1 VFNLIRRKNSKD
13 VIIYAL
19 FEMIKSNYSIKILK
33 LIFNKIVKQLHKNFY
48 NNKKLFR
55 GSSVMITDGLGTNE
69 NDSNKRNSYELTNPQ
84 VKYNI
89 K

>member
-19 FEMIKSNYSIKILK
+19 FEMIKSKYSIKILK

-48 NNKKLFR
+48 NNKKMLR
-55 GSSVMITDGLGTNE
+55 GTSVMITDGSVTNDT
-69 NDSNKRNSYELTNPQ
+69 DSNKKNSYELTNPH
-84 VKYNI
+84 VKF
-89 K
+89 